1 MALQAADA
9 GSVMKSRH
17 PHRRRVHPVPKLR
30 FAFSVVAGI
39 LASLSVTAIALAEG
53 VNGPLPK

>member
-1 MALQAADA
+1 M
-9 GSVMKSRH
+9 
-17 PHRRRVHPVPKLR
+17 PKLR